1 MNLQPENVACWQ
13 DLSLS
18 FHYRI
23 LENDTD
29 MDDLKSKSF
38 TAIRKA
44 LVLSSQNCEL
54 WNILGVFAAFHQDS
68 ALGNY

>member
-1 MNLQPENVACWQ
+1 MC
-13 DLSLS
+13 
-18 FHYRI
+18 HYRI

-38 TAIRKA
+38 AAIRKA
-44 LVLSSQNCEL
+44 LVLSPQNCEL
-54 WNILGVFAAFHQDS
+54 WNILGVLAAFHQDS